1 MHQQNGKQNSYYMEK
16 EKYQHLTDEELIQLF
31 NKERDNQWLGILLQR
46 YTLLLLGV
54 CMKYLK
60 NEMQA
65 QDAVQQIFIKTIV
78 ELEKY
83 KVSYFKSWLYIVAKN
98 FCLQQLRH
106 VHLQVPIT
114 ENLDIESEE
123 VDKSFFE
130 NNEQLLSLME
140 QNIPKLNDEQKRC
153 IVLFYFEKKTYQDIC
168 SITDFT
174 PLQVKSY
181 IQNGKRNLKNL
192 IEKQI
197 KE

>member
-1 MHQQNGKQNSYYMEK
+1 
-16 EKYQHLTDEELIQLF
+16 
-31 NKERDNQWLGILLQR
+31 
-46 YTLLLLGV
+46 
-54 CMKYLK
+54 MKYLK
-60 NEMQA
+60 NETLA
-65 QDAVQQIFIKTIV
+65 KDAVQQIFIKTIV

-83 KVSYFKSWLYIVAKN
+83 KVTYFKSWLYMVAKN

-106 VHLQVPIT
+106 RYQQVPLS
-114 ENLDIESEE
+114 ENEDFESEE
-123 VDKSFFE
+123 TDKSFFE

-140 QNIPKLNDEQKRC
+140 YYIPKLGEEQQKC
-153 IVLFYFEKKTYQDIC
+153 ITLFYYEKKTYQNIC
-168 SITDFT
+168 TITGYS